1 MRSWELPALMPF
13 LPLTSGID
21 IHTTGCKMQLTTMLG
36 WPDILREG
44 ELLCQASAL
53 AETLEK
59 GLSLPTIPNGN
70 PS

>member
-13 LPLTSGID
+13 LLLTSGID
-21 IHTTGCKMQLTTMLG
+21 IHTTGCKTQLTTMLG

-44 ELLCQASAL
+44 EFLCQASAL